1 MHQNGKPAFLL
12 RVFKIKFCAYGNG
25 IGTTGG
31 RVFLKHCSNR
41 EITTATIPEGTGF
54 PFLLESLGGESVE
67 SSLA

>member
-1 MHQNGKPAFLL
+1 M
-12 RVFKIKFCAYGNG
+12 FKIKFCAYGNG

-31 RVFLKHCSNR
+31 RVFLKHCSKR
-41 EITTATIPEGTGF
+41 GEITTATMPEGIGF